1 MQITDIEIPKM
12 DCPSEERMLR
22 TALMGETGVARL
34 EFDLRNRRMRV
45 IHEGEPGW
53 IVAKAA
59 AVGLGANLIS
69 SQTAGSTMTSAPAN
83 TEHERRILRW
93 AFSINATMFF
103 VELIA
108 GLVAHSAGLV
118 SDSLDMFADA
128 SVYAL
133 SLFAVGRTAQ
143 LKLRAAHLSG
153 WLQMALAIGA
163 LLEVVR
169 RFLSPEVPGPGAMIA
184 IASLALVANVATLR
198 LLAQNQSGEAHMRAS
213 WIFTTRD
220 VLVNIGVIAA
230 GVLVYATSS
239 KWPDLVIGTVTALL
253 VASGAVRILRLRA

>member
-12 DCPSEERMLR
+12 DCPSDERMLR
-22 TALMGETGVARL
+22 TALVSETGVLGL
-34 EFDLRNRRMRV
+34 EFDLKNRRMRV
-45 IHEGEPGW
+45 THEGEPGW

-59 AVGLGANLIS
+59 AVGLGANLINS
-69 SQTAGSTMTSAPAN
+69 RSAEGTMRPASDDP
-83 TEHERRILRW
+83 EQERLILRW
-93 AFSINATMFF
+93 AFGINATMFF

-133 SLFAVGRTAQ
+133 SLYAVGRAAR

-153 WLQMALAIGA
+153 WLQMTLAIGA

-169 RFLSPEVPGPGAMIA
+169 RFLSPEVPVPGAMIG

-198 LLAQNQSGEAHMRAS
+198 LLSQGKSSEAHMRAS

-220 VLVNIGVIAA
+220 VLVNVGVIAA
-230 GVLVYATSS
+230 GLLVYATSS
-239 KWPDLVIGTVTALL
+239 NWPDLVIGTVTALL
-253 VASGAVRILRLRA
+253 VASGAVRILRLSA